1 MPIRPRL
8 RVPLVLCLGALLLC
22 WLILWG
28 WTRWRYSYN
37 IPSPWRSPF
46 DTLAYHV
53 RRRSGH
59 CALCSVPD
67 CERGCVR
74 DGKLFRLGLDVA
86 GGLR

>member
-1 MPIRPRL
+1 MPLRPRL

-28 WTRWRYSYN
+28 
-37 IPSPWRSPF
+37 PF

-74 DGKLFRLGLDVA
+74 DGVLFRLGLDVA